1 VQATPTPIPVFL
13 YHRVGVA
20 DDRFT
25 VDADTFASHV
35 GLIASSGRTFMTI
48 TELAECLRGDRVM
61 PNAPFALT
69 FDDGYADTRATIELA
84 GEAGVKST
92 LYVTTGDVDNPG
104 AVSRSDLT
112 ALADADTYVELGAH
126 TVTHPRLD
134 EVSSKA
140 AELEITGSRDAL
152 QQVTGNKVS
161 SFAYP
166 HGAHT
171 AAVRQIV
178 IKAGFSSSAAVK
190 NALSHSDDDPWAIA
204 RVTMTRDTSP
214 SQVEALLRGEG
225 APLSWKGERWQTRG
239 YRAVRRARRRLRV
252 ARPDT
257 ERRG

>member
-1 VQATPTPIPVFL
+1 MQGTSKPIPVFL

-25 VDADTFASHV
+25 VDLNTFASHV
-35 GLIASSGRTFMTI
+35 ALIAASGRTCLTI
-48 TELAECLRGDRVM
+48 TDLAECLRGDREM
-61 PNAPFALT
+61 PDAAFALS

-92 LYVTTGDVDNPG
+92 LYVTTGDIDTPG
-104 AVSRSDLT
+104 AITGSDLT
-112 ALADADTYVELGAH
+112 ALADASAYVELGAH

-134 EVSSKA
+134 EVDPGA
-140 AELEITGSRDAL
+140 AQREITGSRDAL
-152 QQVTGNKVS
+152 QQAIGSTVR

-178 IKAGFSSSAAVK
+178 IDAGFSSAAAVK
-190 NALSHSDDDPWAIA
+190 NALSHGEDDPWAIA
-204 RVTMTRDTSP
+204 RFTITRDTSP

-225 APLSWKGERWQTRG
+225 APLSWKGERWRTRG
-239 YRAVRRARRRLRV
+239 FRAVRRARRRLSS
-252 ARPDT
+252 AQLDHG
-257 ERRG
+257 RR